1 MPRDPNR
8 ESGIDDPGDETLEA
22 LNRPLEDLSEDDSEG
37 EHQPPIPSRTPTPP
51 PDEQPPPDAQPPPE
65 EDEEEAVVMAQVPT
79 AQQLATIPVYDGTRG
94 DAYVN
99 WINLV
104 KHARG
109 AYGWDHRAILQVVRI
124 KGGPKVQ
131 EWLHHQEL
139 RGIQYDCWNLDAG
152 APANTHPM
160 EEPMRLRFG
169 PRYTSTTAVMA
180 VSNLT
185 QRADESCAEFMDRV
199 VIAVEK
205 MHYNV
210 NAAVKATDG
219 YRDTQK
225 FTILSLFGAGLKES
239 ISKVV
244 LAQSIPPADVPEML
258 AAAEAVEAEQ
268 SKKQTP
274 THLSA
279 FEVSDSGEA
288 AASPTDY
295 EDNAP
300 DTETLWE
307 QVQEDLSD
315 LCLAVTQSMD
325 MSRIRCF
332 NCQRFGHFARNCP
345 RPRRRSSFQPR
356 GRGTPRQRRD
366 TRLDQRRRPFGPSRA
381 TMAIEEVHSDE
392 DAESVFE
399 EEQGNN

>member
-1 MPRDPNR
+1 MPRNPDR
-8 ESGIDDPGDETLEA
+8 ESGIEDPGDETLEA
-22 LNRPLEDLSEDDSEG
+22 LNEPLDNLPEEDPGDQH
-37 EHQPPIPSRTPTPP
+37 HQSPPVSRSPTPP
-51 PDEQPPPDAQPPPE
+51 PAPAPPPPPPQ
-65 EDEEEAVVMAQVPT
+65 VPQVIMAAAVPT
-79 AQQLATIPVYDGTRG
+79 AQQLATIPVYDGSRG
-94 DAYVN
+94 DAYIN

-139 RGIQYDCWNLDAG
+139 RGIQYDCWNVDAA
-152 APANTHPM
+152 APENTHPM

-180 VSNLT
+180 VLNLT

-210 NAAVKATDG
+210 TAAVKATAG

-225 FTILSLFGAGLKES
+225 FTILSLFGAGLRES

-274 THLSA
+274 AHLSA
-279 FEVSDSGEA
+279 FEVSEGGENTSG
-288 AASPTDY
+288 PQDP
-295 EDNAP
+295 ED
-300 DTETLWE
+300 
-307 QVQEDLSD
+307 
-315 LCLAVTQSMD
+315 
-325 MSRIRCF
+325 
-332 NCQRFGHFARNCP
+332 
-345 RPRRRSSFQPR
+345 
-356 GRGTPRQRRD
+356 
-366 TRLDQRRRPFGPSRA
+366 
-381 TMAIEEVHSDE
+381 
-392 DAESVFE
+392 
-399 EEQGNN
+399 